1 MRLIAHRLIWAL
13 ALLAAAPSGLAA
25 PPPARP
31 AAPASGRPAALA
43 PDRPAAAPTDRLAVL
58 ATGGPPT
65 LAPDHPSAPAPAP
78 APERLA
84 ATTPE
89 RLAASTPERLA
100 APTPERLAAPAPE
113 RLAAP
118 TPERLAAPT
127 PERLAAPTPERLAA
141 LARGVN
147 ITNWFRFPPR
157 ADDSALRDYLDDAAI
172 AALRRAGF
180 SFVRLA
186 VQPELLDAAPQRL
199 ALLVQAV
206 RRLQRAGLAVVLGP
220 HPTTWHLEQS
230 EADRLRLL
238 AFWRRAAPALRPL
251 DPALTYP
258 EILNEPV
265 FAADPQAWATLQEAA
280 LATVRAALP
289 DATVVLTGANWG
301 GVDGL
306 VALRPVAD
314 PNVVYSFHFYEPS
327 ELTALAAYRPGLDR
341 AALARLPFP
350 MDTPGAPFGAPVG
363 ACGSPWRGTCG
374 RTRRGGGRLPRGGRQ
389 RNGRGDA
396 WAYHLRLFVAVGQRA
411 DRCAN

>member
-1 MRLIAHRLIWAL
+1 MRLIPHLLIC
-13 ALLAAAPSGLAA
+13 LLGLLGATPAALAA
-25 PPPARP
+25 PPP
-31 AAPASGRPAALA
+31 
-43 PDRPAAAPTDRLAVL
+43 DRPA
-58 ATGGPPT
+58 PP
-65 LAPDHPSAPAPAP
+65 
-78 APERLA
+78 
-84 ATTPE
+84 
-89 RLAASTPERLA
+89 
-100 APTPERLAAPAPE
+100 
-113 RLAAP
+113 
-118 TPERLAAPT
+118 
-127 PERLAAPTPERLAA
+127 PERLAA

-157 ADDSALRDYLDDAAI
+157 ADDAALRDYLDDAAI

-199 ALLVQAV
+199 ALLVQAA
-206 RRLQRAGLAVVLGP
+206 RRLQHAGLAVVLGP

-238 AFWRRAAPALRPL
+238 AFWQHVAPALRPL
-251 DPALTYP
+251 DPALTFP

-265 FAADPQAWATLQEAA
+265 FAADPQAWATLQDSA

-314 PNVVYSFHFYEPS
+314 PNVVYSFHFYDPS

-350 MDTPGAPFGAPVG
+350 MDTAGGLGGCRAASDGAVDGATRGLITFVCSMRWDAARIGARIEQAATWGRDHHATVLLGEFGASRALNAPARLGWLEAVRQACQQRGIGWALWGYDDVMGFGIDPRAG
-363 ACGSPWRGTCG
+363 ARSGMDGATLAALGLASG
-374 RTRRGGGRLPRGGRQ
+374 R
-389 RNGRGDA
+389 
-396 WAYHLRLFVAVGQRA
+396 
-411 DRCAN
+411 